1 MPTDAARARLATLL
15 REHALVRE
23 SVVLSSGRRSS
34 YYFDARQVLLDPEG
48 AALSGA
54 LAWGALGPA
63 SRGRGRPHAG
73 GRPLV
78 CAVSAAAWAQGRRV
92 TGFFVRKEAKKHGL
106 QQWIEGPFIEETP
119 VPSSTTCSPPSPGSP
134 LTATEVA
141 RQAGGAVVA
150 ALVVVDRGEGGRD
163 AVQAVLGDAP
173 LHALF
178 TAPELRGRAPLVVS
192 PADAAPDERPV
203 VLQVSGPTASVWV
216 AGEEVEALVARR
228 LPGGPPVAGDRVELR
243 GDGDRVTVVGVA
255 PRRSLLARGEASM
268 ARPLAANADL
278 LIVASAAAEPPWRRR

>member
-1 MPTDAARARLATLL
+1 VPADAARARLATLL

-54 LAWGALGPA
+54 LAWGALRTASPA
-63 SRGRGRPHAG
+63 AVG
-73 GRPLV
+73 GLTLGADPLV

-106 QQWIEGPFIEETP
+106 QQWIEGPFIEEGTP
-119 VPSSTTCSPPSPGSP
+119 VAILDDVLTTGGS
-134 LTATEVA
+134 LVTATEVA

-150 ALVVVDRGEGGRD
+150 ALVVIDRGEGGRD

-178 TAPELRGRAPLVVS
+178 TAPELLEAGRPS
-192 PADAAPDERPV
+192 
-203 VLQVSGPTASVWV
+203 S
-216 AGEEVEALVARR
+216 
-228 LPGGPPVAGDRVELR
+228 
-243 GDGDRVTVVGVA
+243 
-255 PRRSLLARGEASM
+255 
-268 ARPLAANADL
+268 
-278 LIVASAAAEPPWRRR
+278 